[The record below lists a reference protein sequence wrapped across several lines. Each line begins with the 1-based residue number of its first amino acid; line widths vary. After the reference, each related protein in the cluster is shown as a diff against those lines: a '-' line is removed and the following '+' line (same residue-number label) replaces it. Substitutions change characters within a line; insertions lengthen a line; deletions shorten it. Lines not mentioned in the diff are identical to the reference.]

1 MDDVNLYVELS
12 TYQVRACRRRYIYIL
27 EYMDGDETAT
37 AEKHTGVGE
46 SVSMKRAMLTAI
58 LRGVCRIRRPSEVRV
73 YTPTPCHD
81 ILAPL
86 KNGQYRRWKGGGF
99 LTSKGE
105 PVRNADLWQQ
115 LEGAMG
121 RHLWG
126 EEHTGHTYRQLM
138 QYELGKMAEHDKTK
152 GGNA

>member
-58 LRGVCRIRRPSEVRV
+58 LRGV
-73 YTPTPCHD
+73 
-81 ILAPL
+81 
-86 KNGQYRRWKGGGF
+86 
-99 LTSKGE
+99 
-105 PVRNADLWQQ
+105 
-115 LEGAMG
+115 
-121 RHLWG
+121 
-126 EEHTGHTYRQLM
+126 
-138 QYELGKMAEHDKTK
+138 
-152 GGNA
+152 